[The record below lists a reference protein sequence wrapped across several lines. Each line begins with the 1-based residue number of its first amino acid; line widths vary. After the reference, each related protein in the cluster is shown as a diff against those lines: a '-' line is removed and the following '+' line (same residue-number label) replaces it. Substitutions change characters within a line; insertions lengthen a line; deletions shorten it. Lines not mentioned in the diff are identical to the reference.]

1 MTIETIVVLAIIFSI
16 GITTWVVIRNRKDPE
31 IKPFEESHFVEV
43 NPDPFMSDDEMQA
56 LLSEHTAEIL
66 DLKPGEW
73 ISGDSDGNFA
83 VHKREDLPLA
93 QVFQI
98 NTPVDT
104 QVTTPTREN
113 FYMSI
118 TEQYGRDW
126 KHPFIPNMHPQQ
138 WVRIVAKDY
147 EEARKVAV
155 HYSGGYYA
163 VIQNQRQFNDIKNV
177 YFVRGEYEV
186 LDAATYFDFQKN
198 EAL

>member
-1 MTIETIVVLAIIFSI
+1 MTIEIIIVLAIIISI
-16 GITTWVVIRNRKDPE
+16 GLTTWAVIRNRKPE
-31 IKPFEESHFVEV
+31 PFKESDFVEV
-43 NPDPFMSDDEMQA
+43 QRPEDDDPM
-56 LLSEHTAEIL
+56 LTVLNEHMGEIL
-66 DLKPGEW
+66 NLKPGEW
-73 ISGDSDGNFA
+73 VSGDSDGNFA
-83 VHKREDLPLA
+83 VHKREDLPMA
-93 QVFQI
+93 RVFHI
-98 NTPVDT
+98 DRDHEVPH
-104 QVTTPTREN
+104 PHAEPPREN

-126 KHPFIPNMHPQQ
+126 KHPFIPGMHPHQ
-138 WVRIVAKDY
+138 WVRIIAKDY

-163 VIQNQRQFNDIKNV
+163 VIQNQRQFNDVKNV